1 MPNPRKTTAHH
12 SQMYTYFYYTS
23 IGDFNHIK
31 VFNKQHS
38 GVTFIILTMVYIY
51 IYIYIYIYRS

>member
-51 IYIYIYIYRS
+51 IYIP